1 MKVNTYLR
9 PSTEGKSNIYLDYYI
24 NGTRQR
30 KKSGLFLYDKS
41 KTRLEKDHNKETNEM
56 IETMKAELTLK
67 IQRNEIGFH
76 TSKKKEINFVKYF
89 KNIVDKR
96 EVLGTNY
103 DGWRSAYKQLLEF
116 SPNGLHFNELNR
128 DYLENLK
135 HFLTVDK
142 KLKGTS
148 AQRYFNLI
156 KHAVHEAFRDRL
168 IDIDYAHNM
177 KSPTREEPIKQYLTD
192 NELILLTKTE
202 CKNNELKKAFLFSCL
217 TGMAYADI
225 MKIHWNNLTK
235 DNDGKWQ
242 IVFHRKKTKGLQYHQ
257 ISDESIEILGE
268 IQNSEERVFKNLN
281 YNSWMN
287 TMLRQWVFFAGIK
300 KEITFHCAR
309 HTYATLLL
317 NKGVSL
323 AVVQEL
329 MGHQDIK
336 TTRSYA
342 KVMDSNKRLAS
353 DLISL
358 KPKNEEK

>member
-67 IQRNEIGFH
+67 IQRNEIGFQ
-76 TSKKKEINFVKYF
+76 TSKKKELNFVQYF

-103 DGWRSAYKQLLEF
+103 DGWRSTYKHLIEF
-116 SPNGLHFNELNR
+116 SPNGLHFNELNV
-128 DYLENLK
+128 DYLEKLK
-135 HFLTVDK
+135 HFLVVER

-148 AQRYFNLI
+148 ARRYFNLI
-156 KHAVHEAFRDRL
+156 KHAVHDAFRDR
-168 IDIDYAHNM
+168 IIYTDYAYQVE
-177 KSPTREEPIKQYLTD
+177 SPKANEPIKEYLTHD
-192 NELILLTKTE
+192 ELILLTKTE
-202 CKNNELKKAFLFSCL
+202 CKNHELKIAFLFSCL
-217 TGMAYADI
+217 TGMSFGDVL
-225 MKIHWNNLTK
+225 KIHWNNFTK
-235 DNDGKWQ
+235 DNDDKWQ

-268 IQNSEERVFKNLN
+268 FQNSEEKVFNLK
-281 YNSWMN
+281 YSSWMN
-287 TMLRQWVFFAGIK
+287 LRLKQWVFFAGIK

-317 NKGVSL
+317 NKGASIS
-323 AVVQEL
+323 VVQEL
-329 MGHQDIK
+329 MGHRDIK
-336 TTRSYA
+336 TTIGYA
-342 KVMDSNKRLAS
+342 KVMSSSKRFAS
-353 DLISL
+353 DMITL
-358 KPKNEEK
+358 KPKDEEK